1 LQFELGAAAVG
12 EIRARTATAAPG
24 RRRTEMASSD
34 QMTRLAERAKQAEE
48 HTADTRE
55 RARADLEQDIASA
68 RASAEAGADRLR
80 ERADATETNLSDWWT
95 DVQQSWDRHVTM
107 VRKHIDERKAEHDR
121 DRAETDAK
129 IAEDD
134 AQFAIDYAYAAIEE
148 AEYAVLDA
156 ALARMEADE
165 LAAGSKA

>member
-1 LQFELGAAAVG
+1 
-12 EIRARTATAAPG
+12 
-24 RRRTEMASSD
+24 MASSD
-34 QMTRLAERAKQAEE
+34 QMTRLAERAEQAEE

-80 ERADATETNLSDWWT
+80 ERADATETNLSDWWI

-121 DRAETDAK
+121 DRAETGAK

-134 AQFAIDYAYAAIEE
+134 AQFATTRTRPSRRPSTPSWTPRWPGSTPRRQPPPGHPDPGARWRVRPPPERVGQSAAMR
-148 AEYAVLDA
+148 APAGR
-156 ALARMEADE
+156 AR
-165 LAAGSKA
+165 